1 MRQAEVGAARTM
13 LERTADRFDFKPERL
28 AADSA
33 YGSAEMLHWL
43 VDEQKIEPHV
53 PVIDKSERQDVTFS
67 RSDFSYDRRRTP
79 TPVLRAKP

>member
-1 MRQAEVGAARTM
+1 MIVDVKASRAVRQVEVGLPGTM
-13 LERTADRFDFKPERL
+13 LERKAECVGLKPGRL

-53 PVIDKSERQDVTFS
+53 PVGYKAEASCYPEKACV
-67 RSDFSYDRRRTP
+67 
-79 TPVLRAKP
+79 